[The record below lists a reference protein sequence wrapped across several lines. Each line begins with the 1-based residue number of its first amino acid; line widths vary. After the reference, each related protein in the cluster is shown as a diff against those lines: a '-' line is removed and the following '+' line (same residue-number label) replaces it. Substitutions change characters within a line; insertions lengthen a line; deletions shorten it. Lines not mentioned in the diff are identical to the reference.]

1 MASLLFLIP
10 NSVILSDI
18 SPSFELVFL
27 RIPISITGDL
37 SFAESFLSKDD
48 IVWDMMEL
56 VSSLSLIPRSLLLSS
71 SNSPI
76 SDPDDLSPEKTW
88 LRKIS

>member
-18 SPSFELVFL
+18 SPSFELLFL
-27 RIPISITGDL
+27 RIPISIMGDL
-37 SFAESFLSKDD
+37 SFVECFLSKDD
-48 IVWDMMEL
+48 MVWDMMEL

-76 SDPDDLSPEKTW
+76 SDPDDLSPEKIN
-88 LRKIS
+88 RKL

>member
-18 SPSFELVFL
+18 SPSFELLFL
-27 RIPISITGDL
+27 RIPISIMGDL
-37 SFAESFLSKDD
+37 SFVECFLSKDD
-48 IVWDMMEL
+48 MVWDMMEL

-76 SDPDDLSPEKTW
+76 SDPDDLSPEK
-88 LRKIS
+88 

>member
-18 SPSFELVFL
+18 SPSFELLFL
-27 RIPISITGDL
+27 RIPISIMGDL
-37 SFAESFLSKDD
+37 SFVECFLSRDD
-48 IVWDMMEL
+48 MVWDMMEL

-76 SDPDDLSPEKTW
+76 SDPDDLSPEKRW

>member
-10 NSVILSDI
+10 NSVMLSDI
-18 SPSFELVFL
+18 SPSFELLFL
-27 RIPISITGDL
+27 KIPISMMGDL
-37 SFAESFLSKDD
+37 SFVESFLSNDD
-48 IVWDMMEL
+48 MVWDMMEL

-76 SDPDDLSPEKTW
+76 SDPDDLSPEKIN
-88 LRKIS
+88 RKL

>member
-10 NSVILSDI
+10 NSVMLSDI
-18 SPSFELVFL
+18 SPSFELLFL
-27 RIPISITGDL
+27 KIPISIMGDL
-37 SFAESFLSKDD
+37 SFVESFLSNDD
-48 IVWDMMEL
+48 MVWDMMEL

-76 SDPDDLSPEKTW
+76 SDPDDLSPEKINQK
-88 LRKIS
+88 L